1 MAGLKLM
8 TDKKYFDYVYD
19 STFIGNINTGQVIPP
34 NIYTL
39 QKPVEPM
46 AKSNKIVYNSTNS
59 NFIADNTKPQSN
71 VYNPRGVL

>member
-1 MAGLKLM
+1 MSNTK
-8 TDKKYFDYVYD
+8 DYFNFIND
-19 STFIGNINTGQVIPP
+19 SRYKANINTGQVIPP
-34 NIYTL
+34 NVFTL

-59 NFIADNTKPQSN
+59 KFIADNTKTQSN

>member
-1 MAGLKLM
+1 MCIR
-8 TDKKYFDYVYD
+8 D
-19 STFIGNINTGQVIPP
+19 SINTGQVIPP